1 MTNTE
6 RLTLRALTALL
17 SKYCTGDDEL
27 IAEILGALAAS
38 QPTRR
43 GRHAMSPEE
52 RQTVSIRMKKYWADR
67 REAEAKASAPVP
79 DPNQIPMFSG
89 ETPC

>member
-1 MTNTE
+1 MTSTE

-43 GRHAMSPEE
+43 GRHAMSEAE
-52 RQTVSIRMKKYWADR
+52 RQAVSARMKKYWADR
-67 REAEAKASAPVP
+67 KAKEAELKALP
-79 DPNQIPMFSG
+79 DPNQIRMFSG